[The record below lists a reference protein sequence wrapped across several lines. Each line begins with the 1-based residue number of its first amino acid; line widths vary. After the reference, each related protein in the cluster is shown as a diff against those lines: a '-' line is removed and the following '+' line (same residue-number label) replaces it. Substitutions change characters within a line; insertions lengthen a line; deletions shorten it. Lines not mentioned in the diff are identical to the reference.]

1 MRYKLMG
8 YDKDNDVYDF
18 IMDSDDYNK
27 VYFTAF
33 VIYPMLI
40 EDRLLSKDN
49 REPYDWFEIWDTKAN
64 VHEVF
69 DEFYNYFG

>member
-18 IMDSDDYNK
+18 IMGSDDYNK

-33 VIYPMLI
+33 VIYPMLL
-40 EDRLLSKDN
+40 EDRLLSQNN
-49 REPYDWFEIWDTKAN
+49 REPYDWFEIWDTKTD